1 MKKKA
6 VCLISDGLDSPVA
19 TFLIEQKGIEVI
31 GINFDNK
38 PMVKYAKIKRDQNQ
52 LQENIAVGQIQNI
65 AQALVNSFMKQT
77 KFKLFI
83 VPNGEDLEKIT
94 THSHDPKITCVLC
107 KRLMVKKAE
116 IIANEVNA
124 EYIAT
129 GEILGEQAS
138 QTIDNLK
145 IIEDA
150 VNSKRLIRPNIGL
163 NKEEVITIA
172 REIGTYQFA
181 ELAAKYT
188 CSAVP
193 IKPVTKTNLDRVL
206 VAEEKLELQDA
217 INSCFTNAKQLDFQK
232 L

>member
-31 GINFDNK
+31 GINFDNR

-52 LQENIAVGQIQNI
+52 LQENIAIGQIQNI
-65 AQALVNSFMKQT
+65 AQALVNSFMEQT

-94 THSHDPKITCVLC
+94 THSYDPKITCVLC

-193 IKPVTKTNLDRVL
+193 NKPVTKTNLDRVL
-206 VAEEKLELQDA
+206 AAEEKLGLQDA

-232 L
+232 S